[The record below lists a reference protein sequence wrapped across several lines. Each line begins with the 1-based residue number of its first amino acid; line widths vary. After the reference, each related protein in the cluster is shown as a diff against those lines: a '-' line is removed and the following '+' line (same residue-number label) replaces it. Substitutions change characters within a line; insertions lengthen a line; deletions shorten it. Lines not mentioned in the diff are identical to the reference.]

1 MFIGVA
7 ETIAASVLCCGV
19 GIVQC
24 LQRHLLIT
32 PIDNTL
38 EVLFKPRVCLHGGMG
53 DPRSLRWG
61 NPLIHIVSLEFDHLY
76 MIGGGDTPNV
86 TSPIWGPLPPSKQA
100 LRKEIGK
107 HFREVCY

>member
-1 MFIGVA
+1 MFLGVA

-38 EVLFKPRVCLHGGMG
+38 KVLFKPRVCLHGGMG
-53 DPRSLRWG
+53 DPR
-61 NPLIHIVSLEFDHLY
+61 
-76 MIGGGDTPNV
+76 
-86 TSPIWGPLPPSKQA
+86 
-100 LRKEIGK
+100 
-107 HFREVCY
+107 